1 MTAAD
6 HDNRI
11 ITFGCRLNAFE
22 SQAIKNALAQIDD
35 KNLIVFNSCA
45 VTSQAEKDLQYSI
58 RKTRR
63 DFPFAKIVV
72 TGCAAQIDPSKYAQM
87 SEVDLVIGNAE
98 KTKAESYNF
107 SSNTAVKINSNHDS
121 SSSNQNPHHHLDQV
135 FYNSK
140 KNLLNDLKPQLQ
152 DKIKVNDIM
161 SIKDTAPQLVSYFDN
176 QTRAFL
182 EIQNG
187 CNHRCTFCIIPYGR
201 GNSRSVPLG
210 VIVEQ
215 CKKMVQAGHQEIVLT
230 GVDISDYGKDLPA
243 PITLAAMIKRL
254 LHLVPDIQRLR
265 LSSIDVAEI
274 DNEFLEI
281 MATEKKLMPYLHLS
295 VQSGDDLILKR
306 MKRRHNREQIL
317 SFCQKARQIRPDITF
332 GADIIAGFPTE
343 DDKMFENSLSLISA
357 ADLIFTH
364 IFPYSPRQGTPAAK
378 MPQLPIKIIKERAK
392 ILRDHGQQQLQ
403 KYLKQQINQTHK
415 ILIEKNNI
423 GKTENFLDAEIIN
436 LQPEQTL
443 NNHIFE
449 LKINNIEGNK
459 LICSF

>member
-1 MTAAD
+1 
-6 HDNRI
+6 
-11 ITFGCRLNAFE
+11 
-22 SQAIKNALAQIDD
+22 
-35 KNLIVFNSCA
+35 
-45 VTSQAEKDLQYSI
+45 
-58 RKTRR
+58 
-63 DFPFAKIVV
+63 
-72 TGCAAQIDPSKYAQM
+72 
-87 SEVDLVIGNAE
+87 
-98 KTKAESYNF
+98 
-107 SSNTAVKINSNHDS
+107 
-121 SSSNQNPHHHLDQV
+121 
-135 FYNSK
+135 
-140 KNLLNDLKPQLQ
+140 
-152 DKIKVNDIM
+152 
-161 SIKDTAPQLVSYFDN
+161 
-176 QTRAFL
+176 
-182 EIQNG
+182 
-187 CNHRCTFCIIPYGR
+187 
-201 GNSRSVPLG
+201 
-210 VIVEQ
+210 
-215 CKKMVQAGHQEIVLT
+215 
-230 GVDISDYGKDLPA
+230 LPA

-281 MATEKKLMPYLHLS
+281 MATEKRLMPYLHLS

-317 SFCQKARQIRPDITF
+317 DFCQKAPQIRPDITF

-343 DDKMFENSLSLISA
+343 DEKMFENSLSLINE

-378 MPQLPIKIIKERAK
+378 MPQLPIKITKERAK
-392 ILRDHGQQQLQ
+392 ILRHHGQQQLQ

-436 LQPEQTL
+436 LQSKQTL